1 MLEASQSFH
10 PYSLEKPKSPCS
22 MQLSSESLQADPE
35 RATQEALRVKPKRQW
50 RLQEHRDARNV
61 ELCQGKLQAVSRAS
75 PREWPCGLQ
84 LARPQGLGCHI
95 PRGASHA
102 GHRAKNVIC
111 TARFQSCFGPI
122 LLSVLRTALLWNGTV
137 YPVPVSPL
145 CVGSMYLGFLFYR
158 SSQLSIC
165 LESQRRHWTWTF
177 EQHWNS

>member
-1 MLEASQSFH
+1 
-10 PYSLEKPKSPCS
+10 
-22 MQLSSESLQADPE
+22 MQQVV
-35 RATQEALRVKPKRQW
+35 RVKPKLQW

-61 ELCQGKLQAVSRAS
+61 EFCQGKLQAVSRAS
-75 PREWPCGLQ
+75 LREWPCGLQ

-122 LLSVLRTALLWNGTV
+122 SFLCPALLSFWNGAV

-145 CVGSMYLGFLFYR
+145 CWKYVSWFFILQGLTAKH
-158 SSQLSIC
+158 C
-165 LESQRRHWTWTF
+165 LESQRRLWTWTF
-177 EQHWNS
+177 EQRYNS